1 MTRYKYYH
9 INMKV
14 FFFIAAFVFIISCNN
29 DMQEY
34 QSLMQKEVTSGKH
47 ADSLFFGIYL
57 GMTSKQFFTHCWELN
72 KQGIFTDG
80 NNNTAVLYKLNKNEL
95 KYDASMNFYPEFKN
109 NKIYKMWATFQ
120 YDGWAPWNKHMYS
133 DSLLPDVLKLYKTWY
148 STGNPFIEMRDK
160 ERGTIYIKVDGN
172 RRIIIGRYDD
182 MIVKVDYTDLLV
194 EK

>member
-1 MTRYKYYH
+1 MR
-9 INMKV
+9 I
-14 FFFIAAFVFIISCNN
+14 FFFIAALALIISCNN

-34 QSLMQKEVTSGKH
+34 ESLMQKEINSGH
-47 ADSLFFGIYL
+47 RADSLFFGIYL
-57 GMTSKQFFTHCWELN
+57 GMPAKEFYMHCWELN

-80 NNNTAVLYKLNKNEL
+80 NNNTAVLYKLHNNEL
-95 KYDASMNFYPEFKN
+95 KYNATMNFYPEFRN
-109 NKIYKMWATFQ
+109 NNIYKMWATFQ

-133 DSLLPDVLKLYKTWY
+133 DSLLQDVLKLYKSWY
-148 STGNPFIEMRDK
+148 SGGNPFIEMHDK

-172 RRIIIGRYDD
+172 RRIIIGRYSD